1 MGHEKKAFALI
12 GFLLVITII
21 VILGAMLIPSCSQR
35 CEETAMARIPEFPW
49 PPPQASSTIVIPSQ
63 FLVYS
68 TDEIPRLRDIDER
81 LSAAMEKCGYVEKRY
96 YAVPDGFAVVTRLEQ
111 INSDGTPKD
120 PPERWSM
127 DVGPLRRFSL
137 REYLRTLFS
146 ANPGYY
152 RIIVFIITPH
162 PFSQSEAK
170 LSPDEAM
177 YWLQD
182 GLNVLPNSIG
192 ERVCTNEHNTT
203 ALIYEFKRLDEVDVE
218 PNLIVPGRLTAQDH
232 LKKSELW
239 GSLER

>member
-1 MGHEKKAFALI
+1 MGQRKKAFTLI
-12 GFLLVITII
+12 EVLLVIIII
-21 VILGAMLIPSCSQR
+21 VILSAIMMPNLYQHKAA
-35 CEETAMARIPEFPW
+35 AMAKIPEFPW
-49 PPPQASSTIVIPSQ
+49 PPPQASSTVVIPSQ

-68 TDEIPRLRDIDER
+68 TDETPMLHDIDER

-96 YAVPDGFAVVTRLEQ
+96 YAVPDGFAIVTRLEQ

-127 DVGPLRRFSL
+127 DVGPLRHFSL
-137 REYLRTLFS
+137 LEYLRTLFS

-152 RIIVFIITPH
+152 RLIVFIITPH
-162 PFSQSEAK
+162 PFSQSEVK
-170 LSPDEAM
+170 LSPDETEV
-177 YWLQD
+177 WLQD

-192 ERVCTNEHNTT
+192 KRVYTNEHNTT
-203 ALIYEFKRLDEVDVE
+203 ALIYEFKRLDEVDAE